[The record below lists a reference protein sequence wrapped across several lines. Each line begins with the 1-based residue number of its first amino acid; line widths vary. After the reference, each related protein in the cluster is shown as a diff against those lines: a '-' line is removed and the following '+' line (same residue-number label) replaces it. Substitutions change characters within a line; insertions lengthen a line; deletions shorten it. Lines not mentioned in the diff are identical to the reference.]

1 MEYII
6 KGVRAVGFQNFVD
19 IRGTL
24 SSLQFKETLDFL
36 PERIFLLT
44 AVNDSVTRGDHAH
57 KKCKQ
62 FIYVLQGSVK
72 VTLDNG
78 KEHIELILNSDGPG
92 LLLDSLIWTKLDK
105 FSPNSS
111 VMVIASDNYD
121 DSDYIHNWDE
131 FKKFADNE

>member
-1 MEYII
+1 MEIMI
-6 KGVRAVGFQNFVD
+6 KGVKVVEFKNFVD
-19 IRGTL
+19 SRGTL